1 MVSHGSNKY
10 SHAYLTVTQVFIHH
24 RFCWHRTI
32 ETAKKHSGHKN
43 YRIETAQRSHMNGP
57 SICFGFFSIT
67 FWNMTKL
74 LSFDANFFVYIS
86 SSFFPVHLKVSNSLV
101 FRYYRFFLLN
111 NSVMEKMIYNLLL
124 KASNETGDNKDI
136 LCTLYIC
143 WLAITLLKW
152 LKMTHGLFFLIK
164 IKSKLVSHFDHISCD
179 FVRLKT
185 GWWHWRK
192 SYMSY
197 FTILSEHGLL
207 FYKIKMTH
215 LDSMEMYR

>member
-32 ETAKKHSGHKN
+32 ETAKKTFRTQKLSNRNGSTKP
-43 YRIETAQRSHMNGP
+43 YEWAQHLF
-57 SICFGFFSIT
+57 CFFFDYILKYDKIIVIWCQ
-67 FWNMTKL
+67 F
-74 LSFDANFFVYIS
+74 FFVYIS

-136 LCTLYIC
+136 LCTLYNC
-143 WLAITLLKW
+143 TFVDWQLHCSNGLKCH
-152 LKMTHGLFFLIK
+152 TVFFPNK
-164 IKSKLVSHFDHISCD
+164 N
-179 FVRLKT
+179 
-185 GWWHWRK
+185 
-192 SYMSY
+192 
-197 FTILSEHGLL
+197 
-207 FYKIKMTH
+207 
-215 LDSMEMYR
+215 

>member
-1 MVSHGSNKY
+1 
-10 SHAYLTVTQVFIHH
+10 
-24 RFCWHRTI
+24 
-32 ETAKKHSGHKN
+32 
-43 YRIETAQRSHMNGP
+43 MNGP
-57 SICFGFFSIT
+57 SICFVFFFSSSFRKWQNYCHLMPIFCT
-67 FWNMTKL
+67 FQ
-74 LSFDANFFVYIS
+74 IS
-86 SSFFPVHLKVSNSLV
+86 SSFFSRQLESFEFTCFPLLP
-101 FRYYRFFLLN
+101 FFLLN

-136 LCTLYIC
+136 LCTLYNC
-143 WLAITLLKW
+143 TFVDWQLHCSNGLKCH
-152 LKMTHGLFFLIK
+152 TFFFQIK

-215 LDSMEMYR
+215 